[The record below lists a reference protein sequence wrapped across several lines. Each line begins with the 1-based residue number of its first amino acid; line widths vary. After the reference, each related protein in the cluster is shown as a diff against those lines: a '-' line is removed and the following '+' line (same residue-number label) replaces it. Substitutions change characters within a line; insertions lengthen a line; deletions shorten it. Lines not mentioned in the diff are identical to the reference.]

1 MLRAAKQHGKQ
12 CDDAPSQC
20 GQCQDGAEELHGFV
34 IHRPIL
40 SGDRAKIGSHGQS
53 LLMVAMGIPRSK
65 WQDEGVNSP
74 RLGLDALRDMRGQ
87 RRRHRVE
94 TIEWFEA
101 LYRVYLAA
109 FMGGGAI
116 LFLSSVAGD
125 EQITGQALRDVIA
138 NIPHVVGFIAA
149 LVVFI
154 GLRSG
159 ANGGPIAVEEAE
171 VRHVLMSPIEHA
183 AVLRH
188 PAIQRLRTF
197 AFAGAI
203 AGGTANQLLGRR
215 ITSAGT
221 SLALWAL
228 YGAIA
233 GALLASLFVVA
244 ALLIHALAIPR
255 WATTSIGVCIL
266 AWQGAVTFTG
276 SSIAGPF
283 DFIGSIS
290 RWWLNGV
297 HVPDIVAIA
306 VVLLITAVAV
316 SLAGRLSLEAL
327 SRRSSL
333 VSQLKFAVTLQDI
346 RTVVLLRRQLSQ
358 EHMRVKPWVKVPT
371 LLRRDIVVGRGFRSI
386 AHFPLRRIIRMEL
399 LTVSAAGALVMAYRG
414 TTPAIVVAGLLLFV
428 VGLDAVEP
436 LSQEVDQPD
445 RTDALPVERGLLMT
459 KHLIVPAL
467 VTLPFLFVGVLVAV
481 VLEPAVS
488 TVGYAFLLGIPALLG
503 GVAGASINAVKGA
516 PDPVGGAN
524 EALALP
530 PEMSG
535 IGNVIRAAWPPT
547 VAIVSCAPV
556 LALRLSI
563 ENNSQV
569 FGNTLRATLGVF
581 MFLTLIA
588 GWVRQRDAIHKWFRT
603 AQQQSKASTRT
614 ESI

>member
-1 MLRAAKQHGKQ
+1 
-12 CDDAPSQC
+12 
-20 GQCQDGAEELHGFV
+20 
-34 IHRPIL
+34 
-40 SGDRAKIGSHGQS
+40 
-53 LLMVAMGIPRSK
+53 
-65 WQDEGVNSP
+65 VNSP
-74 RLGLDALRDMRGQ
+74 QLGLDALRDMRGQ

-94 TIEWFEA
+94 AIEWFEA

-109 FMGGGAI
+109 FMGGGTI

-125 EQITGQALRDVIA
+125 EQITGQALRNVMT
-138 NIPHVVGFIAA
+138 NTPHAVGLVAA

-171 VRHVLMSPIEHA
+171 VRHVLLSPIEHG

-221 SLALWAL
+221 SLMLWAI
-228 YGAIA
+228 YGALA
-233 GALLASLFVVA
+233 GAVLASLFVVA

-255 WATTSIGVCIL
+255 WVTTFIGVCVL

-276 SSIAGPF
+276 SSISGPF

-290 RWWLNGV
+290 RWWLYGIRLQ
-297 HVPDIVAIA
+297 DIVAIA
-306 VVLLITAVAV
+306 VVLLVSASAV

-358 EHMRVKPWVKVPT
+358 EHMRVKPWIKVPS

-386 AHFPLRRIIRMEL
+386 AHFPLRRIIRMKL
-399 LTVSAAGALVMAYRG
+399 LTMSAAGALVLAYRG
-414 TTPAIVVAGLLLFV
+414 TTPAIVIAGLLLFV

-467 VTLPFLFVGVLVAV
+467 VTLPFLCAGVFVAV

-488 TVGYAFLLGIPALLG
+488 TVGYAFLLGLPALLG

-524 EALALP
+524 EGLALP

-535 IGNVIRAAWPPT
+535 IGTVVRAAWPPV
-547 VAIVSCAPV
+547 VAIVSCVPV
-556 LALRLSI
+556 LALRASI

-569 FGNTLRATLGVF
+569 FGNTLRASLGVF
-581 MFLTLIA
+581 IFLTLIA
-588 GWVRQRDAIHKWFRT
+588 GWVRQRDAIHQWFRN
-603 AQQQSKASTRT
+603 AQQQSKSSTRT